1 MEDHEGVLVGVAAEE
16 EGAGVPVERVR
27 DEPHRARHC
36 RNHHLRNWENSNNLE
51 RSKWYSYIVIDQNLL
66 VNWIFFEESDQILSW
81 FKTKCAVVG
90 CGKTIL
96 WSQTSCINISMP
108 SEKSCSKNVFHH
120 IFITWQSWPAYFF
133 VDYLCRHIC
142 NGFMAQYEKSQR
154 SNLWPFPINPSFWIH
169 LTCGKLFYCFSCYC
183 FTVLPVRIGPLSLLL
198 GWSEDQQQTGPSP
211 AFPSFEEI
219 LLELAEVSEYFWSTS
234 SAKRGRQLTL
244 DVRNQIGVTNFVID
258 LFFQKFRVMINI

>member
-1 MEDHEGVLVGVAAEE
+1 MVFIYCNG
-16 EGAGVPVERVR
+16 
-27 DEPHRARHC
+27 
-36 RNHHLRNWENSNNLE
+36 
-51 RSKWYSYIVIDQNLL
+51 SKPSGELKSFV
-66 VNWIFFEESDQILSW
+66 EESDQILSW

-108 SEKSCSKNVFHH
+108 SKNVFHH
-120 IFITWQSWPAYFF
+120 IFITWQSWPAYFYF
-133 VDYLCRHIC
+133 VDYMCRHIC

-169 LTCGKLFYCFSCYC
+169 LTCGKLFHCFSCYC
-183 FTVLPVRIGPLSLLL
+183 FTVSPVRIGPLSLLL

-234 SAKRGRQLTL
+234 SAGELETAHIGCQKPDWCDQLCDWPIFPKVSCYDQHL
-244 DVRNQIGVTNFVID
+244 MIYNRV
-258 LFFQKFRVMINI
+258 FRTRI